1 MRLIRLCAM
10 SVVAVSCAGCFQM
23 TTQLK
28 VKADGSGT
36 IDHRMIYSTR
46 ALAQMRGLASLR
58 GGGKPADNVDPLSE
72 QQARDIVASLGPGV
86 SYVTSTP
93 IESPGAKGREATYAF
108 NDVTTLRVSTQP
120 AAPAGVS
127 IGGQSV
133 GGQSESVTFSIE
145 HVATGNT
152 VLHIHVPEPGFLD
165 TLGSPQAAGQIG
177 LVKQM
182 LGGAHVLLMVEPEG
196 TLVRTSSPFVEGSRV
211 TLLEIDLDEILK
223 DETLVPRL
231 QAATTREEGKA
242 ILSKANGLKIN
253 FDRDITVE
261 FTPAK

>member
-1 MRLIRLCAM
+1 MFT
-10 SVVAVSCAGCFQM
+10 VAVSCTGCFQM

-58 GGGKPADNVDPLSE
+58 GGGKPVEIVDPLSE

-93 IESPGAKGREATYAF
+93 IESPGSKGREATYAF

-120 AAPAGVS
+120 AAPPGVS
-127 IGGQSV
+127 LGGQSTA
-133 GGQSESVTFSIE
+133 SATESVTFTVE
-145 HVATGNT
+145 HAAGGNT
-152 VLHIHVPEPGFLD
+152 ILHIHVPEPGFLD
-165 TLGSPQAAGQIG
+165 TLSTPQVSGQLG
-177 LVKQM
+177 LLKQM

-196 TLVRTSSPFVEGSRV
+196 TLVRTSSPFVEGGRV
-211 TLLEIDLDEILK
+211 TLLDIDLDEILQ
-223 DETLVPRL
+223 DETLIPRL
-231 QAATTREEGKA
+231 QAAKTREEGKE
-242 ILSKANGLKIN
+242 ILGKAKGLKIN
-253 FDRDITVE
+253 WDRDITVE